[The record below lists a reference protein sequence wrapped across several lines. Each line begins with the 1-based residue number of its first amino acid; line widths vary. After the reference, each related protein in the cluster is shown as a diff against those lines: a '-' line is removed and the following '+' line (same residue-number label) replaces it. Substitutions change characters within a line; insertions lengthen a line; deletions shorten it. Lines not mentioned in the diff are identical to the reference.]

1 MECPGWGQQLSPG
14 THSRQARTHGSPPA
28 CSATFWP
35 CPQIVRRYDIVLIQE
50 VRDSH
55 LVAVGKLLDYLNQWV
70 KWGPRRPGGA
80 GRGTMATVSSRARC
94 QVSLAVGTQVLGRS
108 LGLALPPTSDWD
120 LCLLNPGMTQTPT
133 TMWSVSRWAATA
145 TRSATSFCSGNIA
158 GFRLT
163 STREAAMSPR
173 ARGPSPQV

>member
-1 MECPGWGQQLSPG
+1 MGAAAQPRDPQQAGSDTWVSACLLSNILALSPDRASLR
-14 THSRQARTHGSPPA
+14 HRPH
-28 CSATFWP
+28 
-35 CPQIVRRYDIVLIQE
+35 
-50 VRDSH
+50 
-55 LVAVGKLLDYLNQWV
+55 
-70 KWGPRRPGGA
+70 PGGQRQPPGGCGEA
-80 GRGTMATVSSRARC
+80 PGLSQPVGEVGSQEAGGGGRGTMATVSSRARC